1 MEPTNPSFL
10 KTGSYRILI
19 DTEGTGHIRIIR
31 RVNFRTLL
39 HVFRDVYLEVKK
51 NSARPHII
59 IYLSNSLNAEMSE
72 NLRDFLDF
80 VVSCLEGSFE
90 IRIVE

>member
-1 MEPTNPSFL
+1 MEPASPCFR
-10 KTGSYRILI
+10 KTGSYRVLI
-19 DTEGTGHIRIIR
+19 DAEGTGHIRIIR

-39 HVFRDVYLEVKK
+39 HIFRDVYLELKK
-51 NSARPHII
+51 NSARPHIV
-59 IYLSNSLNAEMSE
+59 IYLSNSLNEEMSE